1 MGQDHPAG
9 VAWLGYFYGGNIG
22 GAVIGSLLAGFYLLR
37 VFDMA
42 IASYVAV
49 ALNITVALIGLL
61 LSKTTPNAIADVD
74 AGEVRR
80 APGARAVYI
89 AIALSG
95 FTALAAQVLWTRLL
109 SLTFGATAYTFSL
122 ILAASCSAWESG
134 AAWAPE
140 SPRVLKTHE
149 RRSAGCRCC
158 CVCRSRGRPT
168 C

>member
-1 MGQDHPAG
+1 VNGIYVWIGGGHIAVRAIVAAICLLPPTFMMGATLPAVSRWVKTTPAG

-80 APGARAVYI
+80 APVRARCT
-89 AIALSG
+89 S
-95 FTALAAQVLWTRLL
+95 Q
-109 SLTFGATAYTFSL
+109 
-122 ILAASCSAWESG
+122 
-134 AAWAPE
+134 
-140 SPRVLKTHE
+140 
-149 RRSAGCRCC
+149 
-158 CVCRSRGRPT
+158 
-168 C
+168 